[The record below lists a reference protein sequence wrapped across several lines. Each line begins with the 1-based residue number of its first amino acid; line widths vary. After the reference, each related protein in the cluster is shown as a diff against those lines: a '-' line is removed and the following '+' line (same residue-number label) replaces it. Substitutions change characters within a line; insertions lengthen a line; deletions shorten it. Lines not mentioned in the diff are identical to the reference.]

1 MTFEQRFEGGEGD
14 GPAALGLFSG
24 GEVYLTLSP
33 ETQVPRAGNSPALLN
48 VLDGHACT
56 VAEPNVAGP
65 TGHP

>member
-14 GPAALGLFSG
+14 GPAALGLFPEG
-24 GEVYLTLSP
+24 GVYLTLSP
-33 ETQVPRAGNSPALLN
+33 ETQVPRAVNSPALLN

-56 VAEPNVAGP
+56 GAKPNMAGP